1 MYFNYVVGY
10 ICKVIFD
17 LNMNFFCYSYMG
29 MYCLYCVLQ
38 VYFFYIINVMCWS
51 RSRYYSFL
59 YGVVKFLKYVFQI
72 KIFVSFY
79 VMLIMY

>member
-29 MYCLYCVLQ
+29 MYCLY
-38 VYFFYIINVMCWS
+38 
-51 RSRYYSFL
+51 
-59 YGVVKFLKYVFQI
+59 
-72 KIFVSFY
+72 
-79 VMLIMY
+79 